1 MVTFSPGAYASILKM
16 TLLKQHISP
25 FSSVFPSSILQAIAI
40 FRSIAWISKM
50 LLSAIKWIPEKIGV
64 LGLEEI
70 ALLNCLD
77 CFVKVSCF
85 TGKNHVIQT
94 SIFFIIAILI

>member
-1 MVTFSPGAYASILKM
+1 MIFTCKTTNLNKAIQTVQRA
-16 TLLKQHISP
+16 ISP
-25 FSSVFPSSILQAIAI
+25 FSCISASILQAIAI

-70 ALLNCLD
+70 AL
-77 CFVKVSCF
+77 
-85 TGKNHVIQT
+85 
-94 SIFFIIAILI
+94 

>member
-1 MVTFSPGAYASILKM
+1 MVTFSPGSLRINSEKCFAE
-16 TLLKQHISP
+16 TTISP
-25 FSSVFPSSILQAIAI
+25 FSCISASILQAIAI

-70 ALLNCLD
+70 AL
-77 CFVKVSCF
+77 
-85 TGKNHVIQT
+85 
-94 SIFFIIAILI
+94 